1 MPRGFPVGVEV
12 DTLLG
17 ITRCAMAE
25 VCGVELGV
33 APLRPPNFHTVER
46 QVKFVPYGE
55 QVCSLLPGQGASPLT
70 PCQISEDQAQPCQPD
85 RSCKT
90 GSKLCH

>member
-1 MPRGFPVGVEV
+1 MGVEV
-12 DTLLG
+12 DALLG
-17 ITRCAMAE
+17 VTRCAMAE

-55 QVCSLLPGQGASPLT
+55 QVGFLLL
-70 PCQISEDQAQPCQPD
+70 
-85 RSCKT
+85 R
-90 GSKLCH
+90 

>member
-1 MPRGFPVGVEV
+1 MGVEV

-17 ITRCAMAE
+17 VTKCAMAE

-46 QVKFVPYGE
+46 QVKYVPYGE
-55 QVCSLLPGQGASPLT
+55 QVGSLLPPAGHVLEPLKHLFIQCRIT
-70 PCQISEDQAQPCQPD
+70 RTSGLVLF
-85 RSCKT
+85 RRT
-90 GSKLCH
+90 GMP